1 MMNTSYTLINRKLQD
16 AVTNAILK
24 QEAGF
29 TKEDVLNTVMRNS
42 VGKNTLFVNYV
53 LIEDYVRNTLE
64 ILTIHGLFEL
74 KDGVYTKK

>member
-24 QEAGF
+24 QDSGF
-29 TKEDVLNTVMRNS
+29 TKEDVLNTVMRSS

-53 LIEDYVRNTLE
+53 LINNTDA
-64 ILTIHGLFEL
+64 HS
-74 KDGVYTKK
+74 

>member
-1 MMNTSYTLINRKLQD
+1 MMNTSYTFINRKLQD

-53 LIEDYVRNTLE
+53 LI
-64 ILTIHGLFEL
+64 
-74 KDGVYTKK
+74 